1 MLIVLSVLWG
11 PTIFPPCTCT
21 VALKQSQG
29 DPNRCGMVVLSW
41 VHQGLFSLK
50 VISSRSHITT
60 HFDVIAY
67 SCGWPISE
75 RRSLVDIWER
85 AWPYFHLFKVLL
97 VQCNLGDTTIKNHN
111 IRKTSESKLWVILKV
126 YWCRA
131 GTKRKGVTVGIA
143 VMTDGHTDHWLSFK
157 QHTLI
162 PNSPDTAAWSGLK
175 LQTMIV
181 RLRLQNY
188 LVRFEKIKLWVK
200 ITTFS
205 LVISDITQ
213 CT

>member
-1 MLIVLSVLWG
+1 MLIVLSVLWR

-111 IRKTSESKLWVILKV
+111 IRKTWVK
-126 YWCRA
+126 
-131 GTKRKGVTVGIA
+131 TVG
-143 VMTDGHTDHWLSFK
+143 HFK
-157 QHTLI
+157 GLLVQGRNKAERC
-162 PNSPDTAAWSGLK
+162 NSWYSSNDWWTYWSLAK
-175 LQTMIV
+175 L
-181 RLRLQNY
+181 
-188 LVRFEKIKLWVK
+188 
-200 ITTFS
+200 
-205 LVISDITQ
+205 
-213 CT
+213 